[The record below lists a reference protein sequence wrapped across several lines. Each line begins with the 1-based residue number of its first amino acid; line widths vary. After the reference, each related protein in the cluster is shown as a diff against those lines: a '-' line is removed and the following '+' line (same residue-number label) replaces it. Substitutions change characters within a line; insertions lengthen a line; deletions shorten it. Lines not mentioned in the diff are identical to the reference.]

1 LYIWFI
7 AGFSMNTDFFNK
19 SMFYGADSGTMR
31 AASILRRNMTLAEV
45 LLWKR
50 LKMKGINNAK
60 FRRQHPINI
69 FIVDFYCHEIKLV
82 IEIDG
87 EIHDN
92 KEVNEYDQG
101 RTAELEKYGIKV
113 IRFSNNQVICN
124 IDWVTS
130 EILKVISELTPL

>member
-1 LYIWFI
+1 MLNSEGSTQWI
-7 AGFSMNTDFFNK
+7 
-19 SMFYGADSGTMR
+19 
-31 AASILRRNMTLAEV
+31 
-45 LLWKR
+45 
-50 LKMKGINNAK
+50 
-60 FRRQHPINI
+60 I

-92 KEVNEYDQG
+92 EEVKEYDQG

-113 IRFSNNQVICN
+113 IRFTNDQIICN
-124 IDWVTS
+124 IDQVIS